1 MSKWKNQVLF
11 QSTKADHDHGSE
23 SKVSQRY
30 WFYYSFRIHG
40 QERSV
45 AIGRKEIGVTHPKD
59 GTKVGSRA
67 NSEALIL
74 LMAPVMLFLLSAI
87 SPSFSWG
94 HLFIVEVSCSSHHPF
109 KKVGQELAYAYLGAN
124 VCFGEKGVSHSIF
137 QPWAKAWSMV
147 SSGNIHRSPP
157 HLLYHWCPYRSPFTP
172 EVSATCLVI
181 WPLLQWCSC
190 TSLSSFLIL
199 SLASPSSEP
208 ISPSHLP

>member
-124 VCFGEKGVSHSIF
+124 VCFWGEGSFSQHIPTMGQGVKHGVFWEYTPFPTSPFVSLMPLQKSLHS
-137 QPWAKAWSMV
+137 W
-147 SSGNIHRSPP
+147 GLC
-157 HLLYHWCPYRSPFTP
+157 HLL
-172 EVSATCLVI
+172 
-181 WPLLQWCSC
+181 
-190 TSLSSFLIL
+190 
-199 SLASPSSEP
+199 
-208 ISPSHLP
+208 SHLTSTPVVLFHFPQ